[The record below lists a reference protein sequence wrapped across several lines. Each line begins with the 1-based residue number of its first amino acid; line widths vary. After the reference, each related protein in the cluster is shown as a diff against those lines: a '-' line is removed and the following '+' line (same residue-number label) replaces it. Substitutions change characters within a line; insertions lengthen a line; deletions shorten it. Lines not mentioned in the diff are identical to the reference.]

1 MGCGE
6 TDELIELSIKN
17 APDPFVELNEEI
29 DAGQFTVNL
38 KINGKEQNDLPI
50 TDPLFEVTGLVNG
63 KLDTSSPG
71 KKTITVA
78 YGAQTVAFE
87 YIVANFLVRTYDELE
102 NAVSQEGEFVVLMND
117 ISVNSSGT
125 GISIPKDSV
134 KTLELNGH
142 VLSFMPDLSGTTELI
157 KNEGVLTIQDSSD
170 EKNDGS
176 GTGVITNKALNPD
189 DKWSDEDPEHPFPF
203 YANNTITN
211 KGQLTIESGLIEN
224 LTSSG
229 AAYAIDNNSNTS
241 DAVVSVKGGKI
252 VSPRNFAIRMFAN
265 STKHKN
271 VVNVSGGVIE
281 GIRAIWLQL
290 PGASGEEKL
299 AEMKISG
306 GTLRSIDEEYNLAIY
321 SYTFGD
327 SFGKTKITITGGIF
341 EGDVAFTGG
350 SRKTPTE
357 TVVVS
362 GGYFRGRYGVYSY
375 GLMEPFITG
384 GTFASNPSDY
394 VDSKTHQVNVKD
406 GEYVVN
412 AK

>member
-1 MGCGE
+1 MILFVVLTGLYFFMGCGE

-157 KNEGVLTIQDSSD
+157 KNEG
-170 EKNDGS
+170 
-176 GTGVITNKALNPD
+176 GTD
-189 DKWSDEDPEHPFPF
+189 HSR
-203 YANNTITN
+203 
-211 KGQLTIESGLIEN
+211 Q
-224 LTSSG
+224 
-229 AAYAIDNNSNTS
+229 
-241 DAVVSVKGGKI
+241 
-252 VSPRNFAIRMFAN
+252 
-265 STKHKN
+265 
-271 VVNVSGGVIE
+271 
-281 GIRAIWLQL
+281 
-290 PGASGEEKL
+290 
-299 AEMKISG
+299 
-306 GTLRSIDEEYNLAIY
+306 
-321 SYTFGD
+321 FG
-327 SFGKTKITITGGIF
+327 
-341 EGDVAFTGG
+341 
-350 SRKTPTE
+350 
-357 TVVVS
+357 
-362 GGYFRGRYGVYSY
+362 
-375 GLMEPFITG
+375 
-384 GTFASNPSDY
+384 
-394 VDSKTHQVNVKD
+394 
-406 GEYVVN
+406 
-412 AK
+412 